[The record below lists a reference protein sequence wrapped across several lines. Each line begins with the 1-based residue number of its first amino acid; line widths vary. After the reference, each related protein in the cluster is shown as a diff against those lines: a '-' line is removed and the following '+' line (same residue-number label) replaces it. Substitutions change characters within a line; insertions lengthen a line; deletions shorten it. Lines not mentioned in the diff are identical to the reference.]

1 MREEYVYVAVDET
14 GNLGMSLKGERYYT
28 VVACVVNDRKRFEDA
43 TRRLGFSEEV
53 KFNTHEY
60 LREKVLEYAAP
71 AVSDVYYVRYHKRK
85 TPLKAHEQHDLHM
98 EMVQSVADTI
108 VLSYGMISNIVAEV
122 DEKDGIPKSLIRNS
136 FENNA
141 YKRNEVLC
149 EVMRSC
155 ESYGLQTNDFFVG
168 AVGRMLNSSDFR
180 YVNLV
185 MKRPV
190 QAYMRCKNIKSQGK
204 PASTTWNTGHTDS
217 HNDSSPG
224 IATELMGSLRPNA
237 RLGSSVVRLDETTV
251 SDYLNNTE
259 KRGFL
264 KRRRR

>member
-71 AVSDVYYVRYHKRK
+71 AVSDVYYVRYHKKK
-85 TPLKAHEQHDLHM
+85 TTLNGYEQRDLHLNM
-98 EMVQSVADTI
+98 MQSLADTI
-108 VLSYGMISNIVAEV
+108 VLSYGMLNNIVAEV
-122 DEKDGIPKSLIRNS
+122 DEKDGIPEWKVRTT
-136 FENNA
+136 FENNE
-141 YKRNEVLC
+141 YRRNMIICEVL
-149 EVMRSC
+149 ESC
-155 ESYGLQTNDFFVG
+155 DSYGLQTNDFFVG
-168 AVGRMLNSSDFR
+168 AVGRMLNHADTR
-180 YVNLV
+180 YIKHFVDHP
-185 MKRPV
+185 RE
-190 QAYMRCKNIKSQGK
+190 AYLRSKNKKSQGK

-224 IATELMGSLRPNA
+224 IAVQLHTDRVRYPT
-237 RLGSSVVRLDETTV
+237 VRLSETTV
-251 SDYLNNTE
+251 SDYINNSE
-259 KRGFL
+259 KRGFF
-264 KRRRR
+264 KRWRR